1 MKRIT
6 VLILSCLAI
15 AMLLSSAGTAQAQQ
29 LEPRA
34 YSPAPIGLNFLGLG
48 ALYTSGGVVTD
59 PSSAIQNV
67 QARVYTAVPY
77 YGRTFGLFGRL
88 ANVSVTTPFAQ
99 ANAHGDVNEVGQ
111 SIDRSGLLDQQIRFA
126 VNLLGGPALKPREF
140 VRHKPE
146 TTLGAS
152 IIVNAPFGQYDPAK
166 LINLGT
172 NRWACKPELG
182 LSHPAGDWTF
192 ELYAGVWLFEAND
205 NFFGGQVKRQDPLAS
220 YQTHIVYEMRPRL
233 WAAVDFT
240 YYAGGETTV
249 NGKPQNDRQ
258 GNTRGGL
265 TLSVPIKQ
273 DQSLKLSW
281 TRGVST
287 RIGSSFDT
295 FGIVWQLLWF

>member
-1 MKRIT
+1 
-6 VLILSCLAI
+6 
-15 AMLLSSAGTAQAQQ
+15 
-29 LEPRA
+29 
-34 YSPAPIGLNFLGLG
+34 
-48 ALYTSGGVVTD
+48 
-59 PSSAIQNV
+59 
-67 QARVYTAVPY
+67 
-77 YGRTFGLFGRL
+77 
-88 ANVSVTTPFAQ
+88 
-99 ANAHGDVNEVGQ
+99 
-111 SIDRSGLLDQQIRFA
+111 
-126 VNLLGGPALKPREF
+126 VNLLGGPALTPREF

-152 IIVNAPFGQYDPAK
+152 LTVIAPFGQYDPAK